1 MGSFGGGGNSN
12 QGSVNRT
19 KSAQNK
25 RNQKYDGSDGG
36 SDDNNQQPKAQT
48 YVAPPPTV
56 TKSSAVTGVSNIDP
70 ATSSGTFGTSFF
82 SNQPTDIN
90 QKQFVAGIGEGATK
104 DDLISNVM
112 GGVAGVFEGAA
123 PFRTRGVDRTVM
135 TNLGLDAGV
144 VPTDATV
151 ESQAFAPDVSGGDP
165 GVGLQGFGAK
175 MMGGEGQIIGADGI
189 PTEFE
194 AIPTTMANSDL
205 VDPNAQMPM
214 PGQAMIADQAYNIP
228 TGGAMGFIPNSP
240 KAYQYMQN
248 PFAGR
253 MMNTRS
259 GFGKS
264 LFT

>member
-1 MGSFGGGGNSN
+1 M
-12 QGSVNRT
+12 
-19 KSAQNK
+19 
-25 RNQKYDGSDGG
+25 
-36 SDDNNQQPKAQT
+36 
-48 YVAPPPTV
+48 
-56 TKSSAVTGVSNIDP
+56 
-70 ATSSGTFGTSFF
+70 
-82 SNQPTDIN
+82 
-90 QKQFVAGIGEGATK
+90 
-104 DDLISNVM
+104 
-112 GGVAGVFEGAA
+112 FEGAA
-123 PFRTRGVDRTVM
+123 PFRAKGVDRTVM

-151 ESQAFAPDVSGGDP
+151 ESQAFAPDVSGGEP

-194 AIPTTMANSDL
+194 AIPTAMANSDL

-214 PGQAMIADQAYNIP
+214 PGQAMIVDQAYNIP
-228 TGGAMGFIPNSP
+228 TAGGAMGFIPNSP

>member
-1 MGSFGGGGNSN
+1 MGGFSSDSGQS
-12 QGSVNRT
+12 SANRT
-19 KSAQNK
+19 KTAQNK
-25 RNQKYDGSDGG
+25 RNRFDDGDDGG
-36 SDDNNQQPKAQT
+36 PEDNQPPKPQT

-56 TKSSAVTGVSNIDP
+56 KKASAVTGVSNIDP
-70 ATSSGTFGTSFF
+70 ATSGGTFGTSFF
-82 SNQPTDIN
+82 SNQPTDIT

-135 TNLGLDAGV
+135 TNLGLDPGV

-214 PGQAMIADQAYNIP
+214 PGQAVITDQAYNIP
-228 TGGAMGFIPNSP
+228 TAGGAMGFIPNSP